1 MQSTLRLASCRYV
14 RSRTQSARQIAKL
27 KNDLKEAALNPARA
41 SCITHKTIHTDAK
54 EGPLCQAESVKTQLK
69 QVSNVDTPETIRKA
83 WFHPEFPVEKMT
95 SLLVSMIKLQIG
107 IYCTDI
113 IYSISKVLSLT
124 NHSFCI
130 LY

>member
-95 SLLVSMIKLQIG
+95 SLLVSMIELQIG
-107 IYCTDI
+107 IYCI

>member
-1 MQSTLRLASCRYV
+1 MQSTLRLASGRYV

-27 KNDLKEAALNPARA
+27 KNDLKDATLNPARA
-41 SCITHKTIHTDAK
+41 SCITHKTIHSDSR

-95 SLLVSMIKLQIG
+95 ALLVSLIR
-107 IYCTDI
+107 YCL
-113 IYSISKVLSLT
+113 K
-124 NHSFCI
+124 
-130 LY
+130 

>member
-107 IYCTDI
+107 IYCITQRC
-113 IYSISKVLSLT
+113 Y
-124 NHSFCI
+124 H
-130 LY
+130 